1 MITISLKLPKKM
13 LELIDELVR
22 EGLYPSRSE
31 VIRTAIILL
40 LRREFRNARK
50 KQYLS

>member
-1 MITISLKLPKKM
+1 MYMVTISLKLPKKI

-31 VIRTAIILL
+31 VIRTAIIKL
-40 LRREFRNARK
+40 LREYYRSDHNG
-50 KQYLS
+50 